1 MKADLIIFDKDG
13 TLIDFDAFWV
23 SVSVKAIE
31 YVLREVG
38 REDIPVEDILLAIG
52 VKNGVTDIDGKLC
65 GGTYLEIAEL
75 IWGVI
80 AAHGCDEPRDKVV
93 KLAIDGYNICADEGK
108 VVPTSD
114 GLVDYLKALKER
126 GIKLA
131 LVTTDNAYITELCLK
146 TLGAYELFDKI
157 YPDDGEHPTKPDPYY
172 ADRLMSEFGVKKEN
186 VIMVGDTMTDV
197 RFAKNAG
204 IMAVCVA
211 RNEKLTA
218 RLAPYADRVIEKIPD
233 LDGVIG

>member
-13 TLIDFDAFWV
+13 TLIDFDALWV
-23 SVSVKAIE
+23 SVSEKAIE

-38 REDIPVEDILLAIG
+38 REDIPVDDVLLAIG
-52 VKNGVTDIDGKLC
+52 VKGGVTDIDGALC
-65 GGTYLEIAEL
+65 GGTYFEIAE
-75 IWGVI
+75 IIYGVI
-80 AAHGCDEPRDKVV
+80 ASHGCNAPRERVIQ
-93 KLAIDGYNICADEGK
+93 LAIDGYNICADEGK

-131 LVTTDNAYITELCLK
+131 LVTTDNAYITEICLK
-146 TLGAYELFDKI
+146 ALGVYGLFDKI
-157 YPDDGEHPTKPDPYY
+157 YPDDGGHPTKPDPYY
-172 ADRLMSEFGVKKEN
+172 ADRLMSEFGVEKEN

-204 IMAVCVA
+204 IMAVCIA

-218 RLAPYADRVIEKIPD
+218 RLAPYADRVIAKIPD
-233 LDGVIG
+233 LDTIIC

>member
-31 YVLREVG
+31 YVLRKVG
-38 REDIPVEDILLAIG
+38 REDIPVDEILLAIG

-80 AAHGCDEPRDKVV
+80 ESHGCDVPRDRGINLV
-93 KLAIDGYNICADEGK
+93 IDGYNICADEGT

-146 TLGAYELFDKI
+146 TLGVYGLFDKI
-157 YPDDGEHPTKPDPYY
+157 CTDDGEHPTKPDPYY
-172 ADRLMSEFGVKKEN
+172 AGRLMTEFGVEKEN

-204 IMAVCVA
+204 IMAVCIA
-211 RNEKLTA
+211 RNEKLTE

-233 LDGVIG
+233 LDGIIG